1 MIIHDIADWFLPI
14 SKLVITT
21 IPIELYM
28 DKVDKRRTL
37 YWNPSVRTDENGK
50 AVIECYNNQ
59 YSTPV
64 IIQAETMSKDG
75 QIGSMKYSTIGQAE
89 Q

>member
-1 MIIHDIADWFLPI
+1 
-14 SKLVITT
+14 
-21 IPIELYM
+21 M

-37 YWNPSVRTDENGK
+37 YWNPSVQADENGK

>member
-1 MIIHDIADWFLPI
+1 
-14 SKLVITT
+14 
-21 IPIELYM
+21 
-28 DKVDKRRTL
+28 
-37 YWNPSVRTDENGK
+37 
-50 AVIECYNNQ
+50 VIECYNNQ